1 MDYLDRA
8 SLPELDLIYRRI
20 ASRGLSRGH
29 FPSRLGHRD
38 RSDSLPFGDRADS
51 TAFKMRG
58 LSGRIKEVVED
69 GYLDGLSAEEIFDK
83 CVNIVKNRGKTRE
96 EAETIVKN
104 TLRSLNL

>member
-1 MDYLDRA
+1 
-8 SLPELDLIYRRI
+8 
-20 ASRGLSRGH
+20 
-29 FPSRLGHRD
+29 
-38 RSDSLPFGDRADS
+38 
-51 TAFKMRG
+51 MRG
-58 LSGRIKEVVED
+58 LSGRIKEDVED